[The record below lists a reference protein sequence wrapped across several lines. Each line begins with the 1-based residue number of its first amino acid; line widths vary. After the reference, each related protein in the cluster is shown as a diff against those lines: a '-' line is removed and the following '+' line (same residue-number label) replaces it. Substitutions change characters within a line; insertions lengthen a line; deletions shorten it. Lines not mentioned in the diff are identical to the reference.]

1 MAATIAVTA
10 IAAPGQ
16 QLAILARLSQ
26 KVVHSLI
33 ADQILGKAL
42 IDLGWGAGQSEIAQ
56 AKTKG
61 KKGGK
66 QNSVH
71 SRLHTGDR

>member
-1 MAATIAVTA
+1 
-10 IAAPGQ
+10 
-16 QLAILARLSQ
+16 LARLSQ
-26 KVVHSLI
+26 KAVHSLI
-33 ADQILGKAL
+33 ADQILVKAL

-71 SRLHTGDR
+71 SRLHRGTDKKRNYKAGFKPKSSLGRR